1 MVESACSVQW
11 GQLPGAAAVQGGKLH
26 TQEKQQFFWLSRFF
40 MVIFWNKSLQME
52 WFTWYGDLAEYAGR
66 TGPGGRFLT
75 RVFLQDWGPRGFSVF
90 SPFPCEVPL
99 WLWWQKQA
107 CRAWRRVLTQSREQ
121 KWCPPSMW
129 SPPSILFSTRDMC
142 RFEKVP
148 SQTDGR
154 CICVFGFNRRKGPW
168 DFTPSLKHQSS
179 HSF

>member
-90 SPFPCEVPL
+90 SPFLVSCPFDFGDRNRHAGLGEGPSLRVESRSDVLPL
-99 WLWWQKQA
+99 CDPLLLY
-107 CRAWRRVLTQSREQ
+107 CF
-121 KWCPPSMW
+121 PP
-129 SPPSILFSTRDMC
+129 
-142 RFEKVP
+142 
-148 SQTDGR
+148 G
-154 CICVFGFNRRKGPW
+154 ICVDLKKCLHRLMGDAFAYLVLIGERGPG
-168 DFTPSLKHQSS
+168 TS
-179 HSF
+179 HLH